1 LDSQKGNLI
10 VVIVKMPGEILKSF
24 IKVCKGLLI
33 VVFVFHICC
42 THECSQNQIALELI
56 NQLDSSF
63 NVRKKE
69 NALDELHMIGTPALE
84 TLFYALKHKNWNIR
98 KEIPRVLAWIRD
110 PSVINPLLN
119 ALHDND
125 FQVALAVEGAL
136 EMLAENAVEPLIPL
150 LETSD
155 DSIKIRAL
163 HVLGEIAL
171 CVAND
176 SIYRSDI
183 RLEERN
189 KLCRAVPPL
198 IALLKSQNPAVKLN
212 TLRTLRLIKDP
223 RPVDAIIPLLEDR
236 NYDVRIQAIR
246 TLGVL
251 GEYPAVEGLI
261 ETLRDKESQVRVE
274 SATALGQINNKRA
287 ALPLIECL
295 EDRDWRVRYRAIISL
310 GTLKDKR
317 AIEPLV
323 NLYKNDNNL
332 VVKRVIIYSLGE
344 IADDAYTIDFISKVL
359 SDKDNYIQRN
369 AVCALGKIGKPAVKT
384 LIMALKRHD
393 NKTKAIHG
401 EIIRAL
407 TAIGDKQAF
416 KPIIDALK
424 DSNPDIR
431 SEAVSALGKFKD
443 KRAYEPLLYAL
454 QDEDNW
460 VRKKA
465 LSILAEVNEYRAI
478 RLIKKIAETD
488 PVSDVRKT
496 AQWVLRDIKKNSSKI
511 VERFSDGNV
520 KTEILYRRSWDQE
533 TVLKRSHYNEQE
545 QLIKIEDLVN
555 HTETRF
561 AYFKKNC
568 LRMQV
573 EYTKGQLNG
582 KLIEWDTKGAT
593 VKEEIWQK
601 GKLVKKIK

>member
-1 LDSQKGNLI
+1 MISRIIKAF
-10 VVIVKMPGEILKSF
+10 V
-24 IKVCKGLLI
+24 KVCKGLLI
-33 VVFVFHICC
+33 VVFVFHICVLP
-42 THECSQNQIALELI
+42 ECSPNQIALELI
-56 NQLDSSF
+56 NRLDSSF

-69 NALDELHMIGTPALE
+69 NALDELDMIGTPALE
-84 TLFYALKHKNWNIR
+84 TLFYALKHKNRNIR

-110 PSVINPLLN
+110 PSVINPLID

-125 FQVALAVEGAL
+125 FQVALATENAL
-136 EMLAENAVEPLIPL
+136 EMLAGNAIEPLIPL
-150 LETSD
+150 LENSD

-171 CVAND
+171 RVSND

-189 KLCRAVPPL
+189 KLRRAVPPL
-198 IALLKSQNPAVKLN
+198 IALLGSQNPAVKLN
-212 TLRTLRLIKDP
+212 TLRMLRLIKDP

-246 TLGVL
+246 TLGAL
-251 GEYPAVEGLI
+251 EEYPAVERLI
-261 ETLRDKESQVRVE
+261 ETLRDEDCQVRIE
-274 SATALGQINNKRA
+274 SATSLGEIRNKQA

-310 GTLKDKR
+310 GMLKDKR
-317 AIEPLV
+317 AIAPLV
-323 NLYKNDNNL
+323 NLFKNETDP
-332 VVKRVIIYSLGE
+332 VIKRVIMYSLGD

-359 SDKDNYIQRN
+359 SDKDNFIQRN

-384 LIMALKRHD
+384 LLMALKRHD

-416 KPIIDALK
+416 KPIIDVLK
-424 DSNPDIR
+424 DTDHEIR
-431 SEAVSALGKFKD
+431 SEAVSALGKFND
-443 KRAYEPLLYAL
+443 KRAYEPLLNAL

-465 LSILAEVNEYRAI
+465 LSILAEVNDYRAI
-478 RLIKKIAETD
+478 GAIKKIAEAD
-488 PVSDVRKT
+488 PASNVRKT
-496 AQWVLRDIKKNSSKI
+496 AQQALQDIKKNSSKI
-511 VERFSDGNV
+511 EERFSNGKL
-520 KTEILYRRSWDQE
+520 KTEILYRRFWDQE

-555 HTETRF
+555 HIETRF
-561 AYFKKNC
+561 AYFKKRC
-568 LRMQV
+568 LKMQA
-573 EYTKGQLNG
+573 EYTRGQLNG
-582 KLIEWDTKGAT
+582 KLIEWDTKGNII
-593 VKEEIWQK
+593 KEEIWEK
-601 GKLVKKIK
+601 GKLVKTIK